1 MLPKNQ
7 ENKRQT
13 KNKYV
18 SQLKYQIKL
27 QGFGS
32 AVGKNEAVRRGYVSS
47 ILLAAVLS
55 DPGTW
60 LGAERVVEGGEIGR
74 RVDYAILKD
83 NELICISEVK
93 ESDVKEGIAMNIIQ
107 LDSSLEDDGH
117 NLHIQNNVS
126 GWATAISV
134 ELSGYTA
141 DGTRKDL
148 GTTSAFSDSS
158 ANKFIGADIVRFD
171 ADYILNPSPTE
182 DKRRTYDN
190 NQNYCFEIDGSV
202 FKWHINSC

>member
-1 MLPKNQ
+1 ILGVVILCSN
-7 ENKRQT
+7 NLCV
-13 KNKYV
+13 NNAYV
-18 SQLKYQIKL
+18 
-27 QGFGS
+27 
-32 AVGKNEAVRRGYVSS
+32 
-47 ILLAAVLS
+47 
-55 DPGTW
+55 
-60 LGAERVVEGGEIGR
+60 
-74 RVDYAILKD
+74 
-83 NELICISEVK
+83 
-93 ESDVKEGIAMNIIQ
+93 
-107 LDSSLEDDGH
+107 DDGH

-182 DKRRTYDN
+182 DKR
-190 NQNYCFEIDGSV
+190 
-202 FKWHINSC
+202 

>member
-1 MLPKNQ
+1 MAELEK
-7 ENKRQT
+7 
-13 KNKYV
+13 V

>member
-1 MLPKNQ
+1 
-7 ENKRQT
+7 
-13 KNKYV
+13 

-60 LGAERVVEGGEIGR
+60 LGAERVVEGTLVEGGEIGR